1 MIIDTFDKTT
11 QEVLKELEKTQ
22 HDFWNISRTTAEFLY
37 NLIVDGGIKNV
48 IEVGTSNGYS
58 GIWLGKA
65 LKKTGGKLTT
75 IEFYEKRIV
84 LAKENFE
91 KCQVDDIIEIK
102 QGDASTI
109 LEYLPADFRIDL
121 AFVDACKK
129 QYIDFFHLIEPHLIA
144 GGYIACDNVIS
155 HAQKVQPFLED
166 INNNPNYENVVLPLP
181 AGLSLGKKISNCH
194 PELVSGSFK

>member
-1 MIIDTFDKTT
+1 MIIETFDNTT
-11 QEVLKELEKTQ
+11 QEVLIELEKTQ
-22 HDFWNISRTTAEFLY
+22 LDFWNISRITAEFMY
-37 NLIVDGGIKNV
+37 NLIVDAGIKSV

-65 LKKTGGKLTT
+65 LKKTGGKLIT

-84 LAKENFE
+84 LAKENFK
-91 KCQVDDIIEIK
+91 KCGVDDIIEIK
-102 QGDASTI
+102 QGDASAVI
-109 LEYLPADFRIDL
+109 EYLPADCKFDF

-129 QYIDFFHLIEPHLIA
+129 QYIDFFHLLDPHLNV

-166 INNNPNYENVVLPLP
+166 IENNPNYENVVLSLP
-181 AGLSLGKKISNCH
+181 AGLSLGKKIR
-194 PELVSGSFK
+194 G